1 MIARREPRQLTG
13 LFLVDVLVTPRTRH
27 GRMEFEQLTESW
39 GYLAE
44 FIQQY
49 GYLAILIGTFLEG
62 ETILVLGGLAAHLG
76 LLELQWVIL
85 SAFTGSL
92 TGDQLY
98 YYIGRRYGPRI
109 IAKRLSWQANA
120 DKVYRLLHRHQNFL
134 ILTFRFYYGLRNV
147 TPFVIGASQVSR
159 LRFFV
164 LNVIG
169 AAIWAVTLGWI
180 GYLFGEAFRLFI
192 VDVKHYGMIAV
203 GVLVAVGFAIWI
215 ITRVRQRRRA
225 RAQQTP
231 PPPNSPPPA

>member
-1 MIARREPRQLTG
+1 
-13 LFLVDVLVTPRTRH
+13 
-27 GRMEFEQLTESW
+27 MEFEQLTESW

-76 LLELQWVIL
+76 LLDLQWVIL

-169 AAIWAVTLGWI
+169 AAVWAVTLGWI

-203 GVLVAVGFAIWI
+203 GVLVAVGFAIWT